1 MHRGMIRK
9 QTMKKNLLIL
19 FGSPHKKGYTS
30 LLLEYFLK
38 FLPDFSINY
47 IYAYD
52 EMIKPCIG
60 CNKCKSTYECIFRD
74 MDYIN
79 NLLCKSN
86 FIIIASPIYNA
97 SFPAPL
103 KSIFDRMQNYYFARK
118 SSKFISENKKKVLLL
133 LTQGS
138 KNIDYTHIILPQIN
152 PIVKILGGELIEN
165 FILKD
170 TDNNNF
176 DIDKF
181 YIKSKNKVKDI
192 INRLDSNFVG

>member
-1 MHRGMIRK
+1 MS
-9 QTMKKNLLIL
+9 KNILVL
-19 FGSPHKKGYTS
+19 FGSPHKRGYTS

-38 FLPDFSINY
+38 FLSDYSVKY

-52 EMIKPCIG
+52 EIIKPCIG
-60 CNKCKSTYECIFRD
+60 CNKCKNTYKCIYRD
-74 MDYIN
+74 MDNIN
-79 NLLCKSN
+79 MLLSKSD

-103 KSIFDRMQNYYFARK
+103 KAIFDRMQNYYFARK
-118 SSKFISENKKKVLLL
+118 TSQFISENKKKILLL

-138 KNIDYTHIILPQIN
+138 KNIDYEPIILPQIN
-152 PIVKILGGELIEN
+152 PIIKILGGELIGN

-170 TDNNNF
+170 TDNINF

-181 YIKSKNKVKDI
+181 YIKSENKVKNI
-192 INRLDSNFVG
+192 INRFDSIF

>member
-1 MHRGMIRK
+1 MN
-9 QTMKKNLLIL
+9 KNILVL
-19 FGSPHKKGYTS
+19 FGSPHKRGYTS
-30 LLLEYFLK
+30 LLLKYFLK
-38 FLPDFSINY
+38 FLPDFSVNY

-52 EMIKPCIG
+52 EMIKPCTG
-60 CNKCKSTYECIFRD
+60 CNKCRKTYSCIFRD
-74 MDYIN
+74 MDNIN
-79 NLLCKSN
+79 TLLRKSD

-118 SSKFISENKKKVLLL
+118 TYKFISENKKKVLLL

-138 KNIDYTHIILPQIN
+138 RNIDYEPIILPQIN
-152 PIVKILGGELIEN
+152 PIIKIIGGELIGN

-170 TDNNNF
+170 TDNSDL

-181 YIKSKNKVKDI
+181 YIKSENDIKNI
-192 INRLDSNFVG
+192 INRIDSIFLKN